1 MVNSIVSHSRRY
13 SLGSVACARPMRSSP
28 HLPNTKNQ
36 LDRLDPLV
44 WKITAVAVLGSLMG
58 QVDATVV
65 NVSLS
70 SLAVDLHSSL
80 TTIQWVTSGYLL
92 ALALMLPLHGW
103 LVGQL
108 GAKSLYLWC
117 FPIFTLSSALCG
129 LAWSANSLIGFRVL
143 QGMSGGLMAP
153 LAQVMIVRA
162 AGRHVARVFG
172 YAAVPILLGPL
183 LGPVLAGAILQH
195 ASWRW
200 LFLVN
205 VPVGLLGILL
215 AIRFL
220 PEDRAEARPRDLDVV
235 GFCLLSPGLVLFLY
249 AMDHV
254 SERIGLTA
262 FLVALVLLTVLIRTA
277 TRKGD
282 DALIDLQL
290 FRGKDFSASV
300 LTQFTLNGISFAG
313 QMLIPIY
320 LIRVCGESPS
330 AAGWL
335 MAPLGLGMICT
346 YPKIGVLTQRFGIR
360 RVASS
365 GAFLALAGTLPF
377 IFLASHGM
385 SLPLLVGTLFVRGM
399 GLSAVGIPS
408 ITSAYASVE
417 KEHLPMATT
426 SLNIVQRLGGPTLT
440 TLYATFL
447 GWRLGMARSGASLS
461 SAFTAAF
468 LLLCGLHACRFAAA
482 LRLPLSLDK
491 ETAQPL
497 AEGSPALLEAMS
509 E

>member
-1 MVNSIVSHSRRY
+1 
-13 SLGSVACARPMRSSP
+13 MRSSR
-28 HLPNTKNQ
+28 HLPKAKNQ
-36 LDRLDPLV
+36 LDRVDPLV
-44 WKITAVAVLGSLMG
+44 WKITVVAVLGSLMG

-70 SLAVDLHSSL
+70 SLAVELHTSL
-80 TTIQWVTSGYLL
+80 TAIQWVTSGYLL
-92 ALALMLPLHGW
+92 ALALMLPLNGW
-103 LVGQL
+103 LVGQI

-117 FPIFTLSSALCG
+117 FPVFTLSSALCG
-129 LAWSANSLIGFRVL
+129 LAWSANSLVSFRIL

-153 LAQVMIVRA
+153 LAQMLMVRA
-162 AGRHVARVFG
+162 AGKHLARVLS
-172 YAAVPILLGPL
+172 YAAMPILLGPL
-183 LGPVLAGAILQH
+183 LGPVLAGAILQN

-205 VPVGLLGILL
+205 VPVGLLAIVL
-215 AIRFL
+215 AIRYL
-220 PEDRAEARPRDLDVV
+220 PEDRAEARPRDLDFV
-235 GFCLLSPGLVLFLY
+235 GFFLLSPGLALFLY
-249 AMDHV
+249 GVDHV

-262 FLVALVLLTVLIRTA
+262 LFVALVLLIVFIRTA
-277 TRKGD
+277 TIKGD
-282 DALIDLQL
+282 HALIDLQL
-290 FRGKDFSASV
+290 FRQKVFSASV

-320 LIRVCGESPS
+320 LIRMCGDSPS
-330 AAGWL
+330 TAGWL

-346 YPKIGVLTQRFGIR
+346 YPKIGVLTERFGIR
-360 RVASS
+360 RVAGG

-377 IFLASHGM
+377 LYLASHGM
-385 SLPLLVGTLFVRGM
+385 SLPLLVCALFVRGM

-440 TLYATFL
+440 TLCATFL
-447 GWRLGMARSGASLS
+447 GWRLGMAHQATGISD
-461 SAFTAAF
+461 AFTAAF
-468 LLLCGLHACRFAAA
+468 MLLSLIHILLLVAA
-482 LRLPLSLDK
+482 LRLPFSIEKRKQLPSD
-491 ETAQPL
+491 EEVT
-497 AEGSPALLEAMS
+497 LLIEKAS

>member
-1 MVNSIVSHSRRY
+1 
-13 SLGSVACARPMRSSP
+13 MRSSP

-92 ALALMLPLHGW
+92 ALALMLPLNGW

-129 LAWSANSLIGFRVL
+129 LAWSADSLIGFRVL

-153 LAQVMIVRA
+153 LAQMMIVRA
-162 AGRHVARVFG
+162 AGRHTARVFG
-172 YAAVPILLGPL
+172 YAAIPILLGPL

-205 VPVGLLGILL
+205 VPVGLLGIVL

-220 PEDRAEARPRDLDVV
+220 PEDRAEARPRDLDFV

-249 AMDHV
+249 GMDHV

-262 FLVALVLLTVLIRTA
+262 FFVALMLLTVFIRTA
-277 TRKGD
+277 TIKGD

-290 FRGKDFSASV
+290 FRRKDFSASV

-313 QMLIPIY
+313 QMLVPIY
-320 LIRVCGESPS
+320 LIRMCGESPS

-346 YPKIGVLTQRFGIR
+346 YPKIGALTQRFGIR
-360 RVASS
+360 RVAGS

-377 IFLASHGM
+377 LFLASHGM
-385 SLPLLVGTLFVRGM
+385 SLPLLVCTLFVRGM

-408 ITSAYASVE
+408 ITSAYATVE

-440 TLYATFL
+440 TLCASFL
-447 GWRLGMARSGASLS
+447 GWRLGMAHQATDISR
-461 SAFTAAF
+461 AFTATF
-468 LLLCGLHACRFAAA
+468 MLLSLIHILLLVAA
-482 LRLPLSLDK
+482 LRLPFFIEKS
-491 ETAQPL
+491 EQS
-497 AEGSPALLEAMS
+497 SPDEEATLFI
-509 E
+509 EEATE